1 MTALTLKQKKFL
13 KGLAH
18 DKKPV
23 VTVGQKGLTTTVQ
36 EELERALS
44 HHELIKI
51 KLPASDRT
59 ERKEMLQTICSQS
72 KAALV
77 TLIGR
82 SGVIYRTSD
91 DKKITLPS

>member
-23 VTVGQKGLTTTVQ
+23 VTVGQKGLTATVQ
-36 EELERALS
+36 EEVDRALS
-44 HHELIKI
+44 HHELIKV
-51 KLPASDRT
+51 KLPASDRK
-59 ERKEMLQTICSQS
+59 ERTAMLETLCGQTNASF
-72 KAALV
+72 V

-82 SGVIYRTSD
+82 AGVIYRASE
-91 DKKITLPS
+91 DKKISLPA

>member
-1 MTALTLKQKKFL
+1 MTVLTLKQKKFL

-23 VTVGQKGLTTTVQ
+23 VTVGQKGLTNTVQ
-36 EELERALS
+36 EELDRALS
-44 HHELIKI
+44 HHELIKV
-51 KLPASDRT
+51 KLPASDRK
-59 ERKEMLQTICSQS
+59 ERTTMLETICSQTN
-72 KAALV
+72 AEIV

-91 DKKITLPS
+91 EKKITFPV